1 MDNIMSLEDLGI
13 EGLEPE
19 EDSVL
24 CIDGDIVLYQPCC
37 TYDEDTDAA
46 RRNISKAINQK
57 IDQLMEASGC
67 NMYIFFVTTKFNFRD
82 WIVDDYKF
90 NRDDKPR
97 PVNLAWAKQWTA
109 NKLNCHY
116 HKYLEADDLLGIYMT
131 RNSSAILW
139 SLDKDLRQIPG
150 KHLDDATKEVVEIT
164 SEGILRIDI
173 KVSIDPNTG
182 KEKKKKKVYF
192 TGTVGLHFQ
201 MLTGDGTDYI
211 VGCGKRGTAVWKSGA
226 RKGQEYIK
234 RTGVGEIAAANKLTN
249 AVMYKG
255 DRPTNEVT
263 LGIVISEYKKLHGD
277 DWQRH
282 LEDQANLLFMV
293 QQQEGNMIKRWTFDN
308 REEWMDI
315 ETGKYYDKAN
325 SDESIRPSNF

>member
-1 MDNIMSLEDLGI
+1 MSLEDLGI

-82 WIVDDYKF
+82 WIADDYKA
-90 NRDDKPR
+90 NRSDKAR

-109 NKLNCHY
+109 NKLNSHY
-116 HKYLEADDLLGIYMT
+116 RKYLEADDLLGIYMA
-131 RNSSAILW
+131 RNPNAILW

-164 SEGILRIDI
+164 SEGILRADI
-173 KVSIDPNTG
+173 IVSETTG
-182 KEKKKKKVYF
+182 KSKKKVYF

-211 VGCGKRGTAVWKSGA
+211 VGCGKREIATWKSGEK
-226 RKGQEYIK
+226 KGQEYLK
-234 RTGVGEIAAANKLTN
+234 RKGLGEVAAAKLLTS
-249 AVMYKG
+249 AVLYKG
-255 DRPTNEVT
+255 DRPANEVT
-263 LGIVISEYKKLHGD
+263 LGIVIAEYKKLHGD

-293 QQQEGNMIKRWTFDN
+293 QQQEDNMIKRWTFDG